1 MRTIHPSYQ
10 QSKRVAAIMIERSSA
25 VEAEVRQLLSDDAA
39 PCVVAVGTFDGVH
52 HGHQALLRAAAH
64 AARSQA
70 LECVA
75 LTFSPRPDVVRAG
88 GHALP
93 DICSLEERVRRLRRA
108 GADRVVV
115 VPFSLELAAVPY
127 EVFAEML
134 TDCLQMR
141 ALYVGA
147 DFAFGAGRAGTPPR
161 LRELGI
167 DVRTHPLVM
176 TADGDEKIS
185 SSSIRRLL
193 ALGLPTRSEPER
205 SLAAA

>member
-1 MRTIHPSYQ
+1 MRTTHAIYEQ
-10 QSKRVAAIMIERSSA
+10 AGGVAVASLERSSTT
-25 VEAEVRQLLSDDAA
+25 VEADVRRLLSADAV

-52 HGHQALLRAAAH
+52 RGHQALLRAAAE
-64 AARSQA
+64 AARTQA

-75 LTFSPRPDVVRAG
+75 VTFSPRPDVVRAG

-93 DICSLEERVRRLRRA
+93 DICPLEARIRRLRRA

-115 VPFSLELAAVPY
+115 VPFSLELAAVSY

-134 TDCLQMR
+134 TGCLQMR
-141 ALYVGA
+141 TLYVGA

-176 TADGDEKIS
+176 AADSDDKVS
-185 SSSIRRLL
+185 STSIRRLI
-193 ALGLPTRSEPER
+193 
-205 SLAAA
+205 SLVHEGAMITAVG